1 MLAAAIRRVSA
12 PGRALMQR
20 PAAVPSVALP
30 FAARRGYPTNVFNH
44 ANRVAAK
51 AAVSEAEV
59 AVEEEPVKLLTSD
72 ESEELLKIRH
82 TTAHICAMAV
92 QRLFP
97 TAQVTIGPWIDRGF
111 YYDFDYPAGFSG
123 TRSPTPRGLSR
134 PRRDQNPLAEP
145 SRLANSL
152 TSTPPPPVHVPLPAM
167 TDKDLKDI
175 KKQMIKIINKDMP
188 LRREEVSREEAR
200 KRIEAL
206 NEPYKLE
213 ILDAIKTEPITIY
226 HIGDEWW
233 DLCAGPHV
241 ESTKAIHP
249 KAIDLESV
257 AGAYWR
263 GDEKRPMLQRIYGTA
278 WSTPEELKAYNDFKA
293 EAARRDHRKVGKD
306 LNLFSIQQEDVG
318 GGLVFWHPK
327 GALMRDMIERFWK
340 DIHLER
346 GYDLLYTPHVGKLDL
361 WKTSGHADFYSE
373 NMYRPIDVED
383 ETYQLKPMN
392 CPFHV
397 AVYKD
402 GYFSYRDL
410 PIRWAEMGTVYR
422 YERSG
427 TMHGLFRVRGFTQD
441 DAHIFCLPDQIA
453 DEIKGVL
460 DLTEDILSTFG
471 FKEFEVN
478 LSTQPEKSVGGPEIW
493 DKAEGALK
501 DALAQKG
508 WDYEVDEGG
517 GAFYGPKIDIKI
529 LDAIGRKWQCST
541 VQLDFNL
548 PERFDLAY
556 IDKENVKQRPIMI
569 HRAIF
574 GSLERFF
581 GILTENYAGA
591 FPLWIAP
598 TQVRLLPVTDAVDDY
613 VQETARKL
621 RAAGIRCDV
630 QSQERL
636 AKLVR
641 NAEKA
646 KIPVMCVV
654 GEQEAK
660 DGTLAVRT
668 YADGDQ
674 GVLSVDDVVAR
685 ISAANQGK
693 GEKF

>member
-152 TSTPPPPVHVPLPAM
+152 TSTPPSPVHVPLPAM